1 VTGALQPGT
10 NRIGVET
17 DAFARVASVE
27 LHSSR
32 PAGLARLFVGRP
44 AAEIPALAASLFGL
58 CGFAHGAAARNA
70 IAAARG
76 EVASWKHDTPGLA
89 AERLAESL
97 RACVME
103 WPSASLDRASVTTP
117 LREAMMTARALM
129 AADHMFSRDERMLD
143 SIEKAFLTC
152 GLRPDTQE
160 LDGFFG
166 AMMLEARAENF
177 GSPQAPDALSPH
189 DDAVVIHALRRQR
202 TAFATAPVFPGRIV
216 ETGAFARHWREIMSE
231 SSMLAARLGARFV
244 DMRETL
250 RMLRR
255 ACAGKPDL
263 ACAAGQIGE
272 GEGYAAV
279 ETARGRLYHWAR
291 LGSDGCV
298 LDYEMLAPTE
308 WNFHAEGPFAVA
320 LRSAEIGFGE
330 IARRRV
336 ARLAA
341 LFDPCVAFDIHIYE
355 PAHA

>member
-1 VTGALQPGT
+1 VTGALQPGAI
-10 NRIGVET
+10 RIHVET
-17 DAFARVASVE
+17 DAIGRIATVD

-76 EVASWKHDTPGLA
+76 EVVTWKHDTPGLA

-97 RACVME
+97 RASVME
-103 WPSASLDRASVTTP
+103 WPSASLDRASVTAP

-129 AADHMFSRDERMLD
+129 AADHRFPCDERVLD
-143 SIEKAFLTC
+143 SFEKAFLTC

-160 LDGFFG
+160 VEGFFG
-166 AMMLEARAENF
+166 AMMLEARAEDF
-177 GSPQAPDALSPH
+177 GSPKAPDALSPV
-189 DDAVVIHALRRQR
+189 DDAVLIDALRCQHM
-202 TAFATAPVFPGRIV
+202 AFAMAPVLPGRVV

-231 SSMLAARLGARFV
+231 RSMLAARLGARFI

-250 RMLRR
+250 RLLRR
-255 ACAGKPDL
+255 ACVGEPDL

-291 LGSDGCV
+291 LGSDGRV

-308 WNFHAEGPFAVA
+308 WNFHTEGPFAVA
-320 LRSAEIGFGE
+320 LRGAEIGFGE

-341 LFDPCVAFDIHIYE
+341 LFDPCVAFDIHIFE